1 MGVKVKTWDRL
12 QRQNRVNKIWLLL
25 LREGEELSMKPR
37 FQVCIME
44 SMIMPFTKASIEE
57 DWGELLNLVMDR
69 EACHAVLHGFSKSRT
84 RLSDWTELNCRFCS
98 KSFKLGFSSKWTE
111 NFQVYELG
119 LEKADDPEIKLPTFV
134 ASWRKQGNSIKT
146 SNSGS
151 LTTQA
156 FDSVDHNKLWKTPK
170 HMGIYT
176 FYGWGKCQSKEPRKL
191 LPK

>member
-44 SMIMPFTKASIEE
+44 SMIMPFTKASREE

-69 EACHAVLHGFSKSRT
+69 EAWHAVLHGFSKSRT

-119 LEKADDPEIKLPTFV
+119 LEKADDPEIKLPTLLHHGKAREFKKNYYFWFIDYTSLWLCGSQQTV
-134 ASWRKQGNSIKT
+134 ENS
-146 SNSGS
+146 
-151 LTTQA
+151 
-156 FDSVDHNKLWKTPK
+156 
-170 HMGIYT
+170 
-176 FYGWGKCQSKEPRKL
+176 
-191 LPK
+191 